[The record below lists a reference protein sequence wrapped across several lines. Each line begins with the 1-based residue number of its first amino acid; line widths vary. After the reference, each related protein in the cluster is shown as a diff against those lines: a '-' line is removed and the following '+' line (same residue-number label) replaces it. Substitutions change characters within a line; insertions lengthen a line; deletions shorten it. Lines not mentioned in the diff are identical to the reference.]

1 MWLQAP
7 LDSWSEKILN
17 RIKIT
22 VLSYI
27 ITPFLTSKLTNTVN
41 KKKRA
46 FTNSN
51 NVWKLFIY
59 D

>member
-27 ITPFLTSKLTNTVN
+27 ITPFLTSKLINTVN
-41 KKKRA
+41 KKRA